1 MILPVVLRIEII
13 HVNLVVLVRDH
24 RLFPAN
30 DGILIKLGSP
40 KKTQDSPWRKGF
52 SQSIRNLGVEV
63 RREDHV
69 ELQDHPPLLKWVSV
83 LWHPL
88 SLNLLQVAGLDDF
101 PYDSISL
108 VLN

>member
-1 MILPVVLRIEII
+1 MSTSSWSSGIIGSSLEIPECPETR
-13 HVNLVVLVRDH
+13 VQQKSGDL
-24 RLFPAN
+24 
-30 DGILIKLGSP
+30 
-40 KKTQDSPWRKGF
+40 PWRKDF
-52 SQSIRNLGVEV
+52 SQSISNLGVEAG
-63 RREDHV
+63 REDHV
-69 ELQDHPPLLKWVSV
+69 ELQDHSSLLEWVSV